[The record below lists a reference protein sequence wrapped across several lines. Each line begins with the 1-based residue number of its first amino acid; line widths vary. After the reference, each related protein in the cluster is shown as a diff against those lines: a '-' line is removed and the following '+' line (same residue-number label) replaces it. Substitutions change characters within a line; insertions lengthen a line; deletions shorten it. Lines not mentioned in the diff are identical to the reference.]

1 MEKRLSRCH
10 DGSNRP
16 TGASTSGPRLRN
28 RPKAGVAPPGRTAS
42 IAPVSR
48 PVDALIDFLRG
59 EEARGVKTVHLDDEA
74 KALLR
79 ELHRRGKT
87 AARAAEKPPA
97 AARVA
102 EESPRPVPPVPAAEP
117 LPASAAPV
125 PAPAVSAP
133 SDGSAAQRIAALA
146 RQAENWEPARRL
158 GTLRET
164 MVFSTGNP
172 EADLMFVGEAPGYQ
186 EELQREPF
194 VGAAGQKLNDILKAM
209 GLARESVYISN
220 IVKFRPAM
228 PGQTTN
234 NRKPTA
240 EEMASCISFVRAEV
254 EIVKPRCIVA
264 LGGTAAEGLLGLTG
278 PVAAMR
284 GKWHEFGGIPVRV
297 TYHPAYLLHN
307 NSGAQ
312 DKRRVWEDMLEAM
325 EKLGLPISD
334 KQRSFF
340 LPRS

>member
-1 MEKRLSRCH
+1 
-10 DGSNRP
+10 
-16 TGASTSGPRLRN
+16 
-28 RPKAGVAPPGRTAS
+28 
-42 IAPVSR
+42 
-48 PVDALIDFLRG
+48 VDALIDFLRG
-59 EEARGVKTVHLDDEA
+59 EEARGVKTIHLDDAA
-74 KALLR
+74 KELLR
-79 ELHRRGKT
+79 ELHRRGKA
-87 AARAAEKPPA
+87 AARPPEKPPIA

-102 EESPRPVPPVPAAEP
+102 EEAPRPEPVTPAAQP
-117 LPASAAPV
+117 LPVAPV
-125 PAPAVSAP
+125 IATPT
-133 SDGSAAQRIAALA
+133 DGAAAQRIAVLA
-146 RQAENWEPARRL
+146 AQAEKWDPARRL

-209 GLARESVYISN
+209 GLAREAVYISN

-228 PGQTTN
+228 AGQTTN

-240 EEMASCISFVRAEV
+240 DEMASCITFVRAEV

-264 LGGTAAEGLLGLTG
+264 LGATAAEGLLGLTG
-278 PVAAMR
+278 SVAAMR
-284 GKWHEFGGIPVRV
+284 GKWHEFEGIPTRV

-312 DKRRVWEDMLEAM
+312 DKRRVWEDMLEVM
-325 EKLGLPISD
+325 EKLGLEISD

-340 LPRS
+340 LPRP